1 MLKDKDIREPLFEF
15 LETEF
20 GKIRIYEE
28 KDIGA
33 SRADVLMVTGDSF
46 CGIEIKSDADTF
58 TRLSRQAADYD
69 RYFDYNFAA
78 VGTSHALH
86 VSEHIPPHWGIITV
100 EEIDGKADFYI
111 YRRPQPNP
119 NLNLKLKL
127 SLLWRPEL
135 QDIIRK
141 YPFKYEYLRQSKPF
155 VIDKIAAAVPYEQ
168 LRQTMSYE
176 LFERDYELEMQQINT
191 FRKEV
196 EGKKRAKRRLK
207 HPKRKRRALTQ

>member
-1 MLKDKDIREPLFEF
+1 M
-15 LETEF
+15 T
-20 GKIRIYEE
+20 
-28 KDIGA
+28 
-33 SRADVLMVTGDSF
+33 
-46 CGIEIKSDADTF
+46 DTS
-58 TRLSRQAADYD
+58 T
-69 RYFDYNFAA
+69 
-78 VGTSHALH
+78 
-86 VSEHIPPHWGIITV
+86 IIF

-207 HPKRKRRALTQ
+207 HPKRKRRVLPRAGQCCLKHPAECKNMKRCHDHINANVCYRKKEERLKHVVHFSCRRFFCS